1 MQGIYQ
7 GCPFSMLLYIIAAE
21 DLPISLLKIK
31 EIQIGDH
38 EIKIIN
44 FADNMTIFIRDFTC
58 LSRIQV
64 ILKLCQDAF
73 RSMINFSK
81 VKPYGQEHIK
91 LELINQ
97 DKWNNHNITLKYLE
111 LILVTLS

>member
-1 MQGIYQ
+1 
-7 GCPFSMLLYIIAAE
+7 
-21 DLPISLLKIK
+21 
-31 EIQIGDH
+31 
-38 EIKIIN
+38 
-44 FADNMTIFIRDFTC
+44 MTIFLRDFTC

-73 RSMINFSK
+73 SSMINFSK